1 MRKVSFWLLILLLG
15 LLAAGGL
22 GLWHKIGQATTAT
35 LTAQATVDAQRITFL
50 MRYHGAKVA
59 RLKDGRWYFL
69 GRNGRWLPLETEQA
83 CQQLSLR
90 LAREKNAPCL

>member
-1 MRKVSFWLLILLLG
+1 MLIVVLG
-15 LLAAGGL
+15 LLAVGFL
-22 GLWHKIGQATTAT
+22 GLWHKIGQATTVT
-35 LTAQATVDAQRITFL
+35 LTAQAPVDAQRITFL

-90 LAREKNAPCL
+90 LARKKDAPCL